1 MPAAVFNT
9 YCGLLYQDTDGLAGG
24 EMNLALGDPAN
35 PCDTLKW
42 DTSRLNEVWK
52 RHVCR
57 GRPGCVYVYVCV
69 LPSLQ
74 LCIDLQLWSD
84 ASSGQ
89 LKVFLMDWT
98 GQYNQSAC
106 LDCRENRSP
115 GRAAVYH
122 RKVRKGA
129 AWLANLI
136 KSTKHISA
144 VERRRYG
151 DIIIKDK
158 AIHPLSLQIHFQW
171 YILMT

>member
-24 EMNLALGDPAN
+24 EMNPALGDLAN

-42 DTSRLNEVWK
+42 DTSRLSEVWK

-57 GRPGCVYVYVCV
+57 GWPGCVCV

-136 KSTKHISA
+136 KSTTYISA
-144 VERRRYG
+144 VDVDVTET
-151 DIIIKDK
+151 
-158 AIHPLSLQIHFQW
+158 SW
-171 YILMT
+171 